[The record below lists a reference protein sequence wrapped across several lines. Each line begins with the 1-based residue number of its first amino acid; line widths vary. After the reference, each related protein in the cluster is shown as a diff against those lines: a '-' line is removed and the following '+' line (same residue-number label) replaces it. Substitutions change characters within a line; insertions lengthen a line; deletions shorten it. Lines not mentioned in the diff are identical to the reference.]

1 MNKSMKLL
9 FDVHCVGQYLS
20 NKAEIE
26 KNGYSLICVGQHPDL
41 LQDMKDPD
49 IADYAAKNGY
59 MIVTKDVDFVS
70 LCMERKIPVGVLKGN
85 RLFVISDEQ
94 KLFGGKPAN
103 TLFTP

>member
-26 KNGYSLICVGQHPDL
+26 KKYSLICVGQHPEL
-41 LQDMKDPD
+41 PQDMKDPD
-49 IADYAAKNGY
+49 IADYAEKYGY

-70 LCMERKIPVGVLKGN
+70 LCIGRKIPVGVLKGN
-85 RLFVISDEQ
+85 RLFVISDEK
-94 KLFGGKPAN
+94 KLFGGKTAN
-103 TLFTP
+103 TIFTP